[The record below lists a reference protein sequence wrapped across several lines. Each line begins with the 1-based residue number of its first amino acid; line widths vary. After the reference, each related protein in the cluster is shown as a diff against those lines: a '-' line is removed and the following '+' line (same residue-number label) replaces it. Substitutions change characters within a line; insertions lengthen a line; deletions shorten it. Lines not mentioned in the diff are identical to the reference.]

1 MAVTSG
7 LGIYRAVTPEGL
19 VIISLNSDVWYYF
32 NIYAYIGANKVDTTG
47 MFSTL
52 IDYLLD
58 AESKNQAVWLIQHV
72 NVGGSTDYEALP
84 AATDLYY
91 QIIDRFNNTI
101 RGTFFGHTHSDELGV
116 FYTNNATEQTAA
128 TAANVAY
135 IMPSVTT
142 YTNLN
147 AGFRYYLVDPDSF
160 DIVDS
165 VTFYANVSNTNDWTK
180 TGEVTWEFEYS
191 ARDTYDPSHALLEP
205 GAPLSAAFWHEVT
218 QEIITNE
225 TMFETYTDLRS
236 KKFRPY
242 APVTGLSRNL
252 TLCGLRSMS
261 VPIFERCL
269 GTMKSTTSF
278 L

>member
-1 MAVTSG
+1 MVVTSG

-32 NIYAYIGANKVDTTG
+32 NIYAYI
-47 MFSTL
+47 
-52 IDYLLD
+52 
-58 AESKNQAVWLIQHV
+58 
-72 NVGGSTDYEALP
+72 
-84 AATDLYY
+84 
-91 QIIDRFNNTI
+91 
-101 RGTFFGHTHSDELGV
+101 
-116 FYTNNATEQTAA
+116 
-128 TAANVAY
+128 
-135 IMPSVTT
+135 MPSVTP

-147 AGFRYYLVDPDSF
+147 AGFRYYLVDPDIF
-160 DIVDS
+160 DIIDS
-165 VTFYANVSNTNDWTK
+165 ITYHANISNTNDWEK
-180 TGEVTWEFEYS
+180 TGDVIWEFEYS
-191 ARDTYDPSHALLEP
+191 ARDTYDPSHTLLGP

-261 VPIFERCL
+261 VPLFERCL
-269 GTMKSTTSF
+269 RTMKSTSSF